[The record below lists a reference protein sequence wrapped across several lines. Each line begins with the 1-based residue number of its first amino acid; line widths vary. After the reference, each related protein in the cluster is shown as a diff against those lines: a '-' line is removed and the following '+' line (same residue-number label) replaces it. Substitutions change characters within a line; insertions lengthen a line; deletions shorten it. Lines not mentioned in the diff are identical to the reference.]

1 VQHINLGSTHQHYT
15 KGKHKELHAPN
26 KIRCYRQQL
35 FKLFC
40 RCTVCPLITVGI
52 QLNSLDIPTHAIK
65 HIQQQLQIPMR
76 VWKLGMKSCRARSM
90 TRSSEGEMVIIMHY
104 NTFMT
109 TLTLQTEA
117 RSQHWNP
124 RTHLCS

>member
-1 VQHINLGSTHQHYT
+1 MQHINPGSTHQHYT
-15 KGKHKELHAPN
+15 KCKHKQLHVPN

-35 FKLFC
+35 FQLFC
-40 RCTVCPLITVGI
+40 RLGI
-52 QLNSLDIPTHAIK
+52 QLNALDIPIHAIQ

-90 TRSSEGEMVIIMHY
+90 TLSPEDEMLIITHY
-104 NTFMT
+104 DTFMT
-109 TLTLQTEA
+109 TLALQTEA

-124 RTHLCS
+124 RTQFMFIILYMGTS